1 MLAKCLA
8 FLIIFCQNKNV
19 FLLTLTKEWKRTV
32 DSCQIL
38 SALLPDISKASN
50 CLDHELLIAKL
61 NAFIIISSDYN
72 DNVS

>member
-1 MLAKCLA
+1 M
-8 FLIIFCQNKNV
+8 
-19 FLLTLTKEWKRTV
+19 TLTKEWKRTV